1 MLGSTTG
8 LLLAAALVATPPASD
23 GSKPIYEPVPD
34 SVAGAIRNP
43 HDRDGRLFCQKCH
56 VPEGKLRQPISALCS
71 GCHKLPRDNHPVQ
84 VAPRT
89 PPRSQAVPLSDGLVT
104 CISCHDP
111 HDGKARLRME
121 QRQLCP
127 VCHPSK

>member
-1 MLGSTTG
+1 MFGSSSS
-8 LLLAAALVATPPASD
+8 LLLVLALAAAPPAAD
-23 GSKPIYEPVPD
+23 DPAPIYEPVPD
-34 SVAGAIRNP
+34 AVAAAVRNP
-43 HDRDGRLFCQKCH
+43 HDRGGRLFCQKCH

-89 PPRSQAVPLSDGLVT
+89 PPRSQAAPLTDGLVT
-104 CISCHDP
+104 CVSCHDP
-111 HDGKARLRME
+111 HDGKAKLRLQ

-127 VCHPSK
+127 ICHPAK